1 MHGHVWMRRT
11 GLTVTVAVAIAQAH
25 PAAAGAFPGETSVA
39 SVNSA
44 GLAVPGGSGELP
56 FISADGR
63 YVAFFTP
70 GAMTPEDANRR
81 HDVFVRDRTMGLTE
95 RASVGNT
102 VLDGNGFSA
111 DGSIS
116 DDGRFVAFASDSS
129 NLVAGDTNASS
140 DVFVRDR
147 ATGTTE
153 LVSRSSSGAQAN
165 RGAAGPVIS
174 GDGRHVAFVASA
186 TNLVPGDT
194 NNNTDVFV
202 RDRQTG
208 TTTRVSVSSSG
219 QQTNHTSDR
228 LSISADGRYVAFWSL
243 ASTLTAGDQ
252 TLTDDVFVHDRQTR
266 TTEMASVSSTGA
278 RANSSSF
285 NPALSAD
292 GRYVAFHSFGT
303 NLAAGDTNNSSDI
316 FVRDRQARTTTRV
329 SVSSSGAQ
337 GDGNSAIGTIS
348 ADGRVVAFASFAST
362 LVADDTNGQRDI
374 FVHDR
379 ATRVTR
385 RASVSS
391 AGTQANQSS
400 HNPRLAASGRFVTF
414 ESLASNLVLGF
425 SGHHAYVHELSL
437 PSGAP

>member
-186 TNLVPGDT
+186 TTPT
-194 NNNTDVFV
+194 
-202 RDRQTG
+202 
-208 TTTRVSVSSSG
+208 SSSG
-219 QQTNHTSDR
+219 TAR
-228 LSISADGRYVAFWSL
+228 PGRPRESASR
-243 ASTLTAGDQ
+243 
-252 TLTDDVFVHDRQTR
+252 
-266 TTEMASVSSTGA
+266 
-278 RANSSSF
+278 
-285 NPALSAD
+285 
-292 GRYVAFHSFGT
+292 
-303 NLAAGDTNNSSDI
+303 
-316 FVRDRQARTTTRV
+316 
-329 SVSSSGAQ
+329 
-337 GDGNSAIGTIS
+337 
-348 ADGRVVAFASFAST
+348 
-362 LVADDTNGQRDI
+362 
-374 FVHDR
+374 
-379 ATRVTR
+379 R
-385 RASVSS
+385 RASRPTTRATACRS
-391 AGTQANQSS
+391 ARMGATS
-400 HNPRLAASGRFVTF
+400 RSGRWPQRSPQATRR
-414 ESLASNLVLGF
+414 
-425 SGHHAYVHELSL
+425 
-437 PSGAP
+437 